1 MAIRLIK
8 LWRSTM
14 SRVVL
19 PGGTRV
25 PALGIGT
32 WMMGERPAARK
43 EETESVRLG
52 IELGLTLVDTAE
64 MYGEGACETFLGDAL
79 AGLRDKVFLV
89 SKVYPHNASRAGV
102 VAACERSLKR
112 LKTDHLDLYLLHWRG
127 GVPLAET
134 IIGFEHLKSQGKIR
148 HWGVSNF
155 DTDDMNELYET
166 PGGEGCAVNQVLYNL
181 TRRGPEYDLLPWL
194 EEQEIPLMAYS
205 PIEQGRIKTS
215 GVLADIAAKHGAKPF
230 QVALA
235 WVLRSPNN
243 IVIPKASRPEHMR
256 ENAGARDIKLDND
269 DLAAL
274 DAAFPPSSRKRSLEM
289 L

>member
-1 MAIRLIK
+1 
-8 LWRSTM
+8 M
-14 SRVVL
+14 SGKVVL
-19 PGGTRV
+19 PGGEKV

-32 WMMGERPAARK
+32 WMMGERAAARK
-43 EETESVRLG
+43 EEAESVRLG

-64 MYGEGACETFLGDAL
+64 MYGDGACETFLGEAL
-79 AGLRDKVFLV
+79 AGLREKVFLV
-89 SKVYPHNASRAGV
+89 SKVYPQNASRAGV

-112 LKTDHLDLYLLHWRG
+112 LKTDRLDLYLLHWRG
-127 GVPLAET
+127 GVPLEET
-134 IIGFEHLKSQGKIR
+134 IIGFEHLKTQGKIR
-148 HWGVSNF
+148 HWGVSNL

-194 EEQEIPLMAYS
+194 EEHEMPLMAYS
-205 PIEQGRIKTS
+205 PIEQGRIRTS
-215 GVLADIAAKHGAKPF
+215 GVLAEIAAKHKAKPF

-235 WVLRSPNN
+235 WVLRNPNN

-256 ENAGARDIKLDND
+256 ENAGARDIKLDGE

-274 DAAFPPSSRKRSLEM
+274 DAAFPPPTRKRALEM

>member
-1 MAIRLIK
+1 
-8 LWRSTM
+8 M

-215 GVLADIAAKHGAKPF
+215 GVLAQIAAKHGAKPF

-235 WVLRSPNN
+235 WVLRNPNN

-274 DAAFPPSSRKRSLEM
+274 DAAFPPPSRKRSLEM

>member
-1 MAIRLIK
+1 
-8 LWRSTM
+8 M

-52 IELGLTLVDTAE
+52 VELGLTLVDTAE

-215 GVLADIAAKHGAKPF
+215 GVLAEIAAKHGAKPF

-274 DAAFPPSSRKRSLEM
+274 DAAFPPPSRKRSLEM

>member
-1 MAIRLIK
+1 
-8 LWRSTM
+8 M
-14 SRVVL
+14 SSVVL

-32 WMMGERPAARK
+32 WMMGERANARK

-52 IELGLTLVDTAE
+52 VELGLKLVDTAE
-64 MYGEGACETFLGDAL
+64 MYGEGACESFLGEAL

-102 VAACERSLKR
+102 IAACERSLER
-112 LKTDHLDLYLLHWRG
+112 LKTDRLDLYLLHWRG
-127 GVPLAET
+127 GVPLTET
-134 IIGFEHLKSQGKIR
+134 IIGFEHLKSQGKIA

-181 TRRGPEYDLLPWL
+181 TRRGPEWDLVPWL
-194 EEQEIPLMAYS
+194 QEHEIPLMAYS
-205 PIEQGRIKTS
+205 PIEQGRIKTRGALS
-215 GVLADIAAKHGAKPF
+215 EIAAKHGATPF

-235 WVLRSPNN
+235 WALRFPGN
-243 IVIPKASRPEHMR
+243 IVIPKASNPEHMR
-256 ENAGARDIKLDND
+256 ENAGARDIRLDAE

-274 DAAFPPSSRKRSLEM
+274 DTAFPPPTHKRALEM

>member
-1 MAIRLIK
+1 
-8 LWRSTM
+8 M

-215 GVLADIAAKHGAKPF
+215 GVLAQIAAKHGAEPF

-235 WVLRSPNN
+235 WVLRNPNN
-243 IVIPKASRPEHMR
+243 IVIPKASHPEHMR

-274 DAAFPPSSRKRSLEM
+274 DAAFPPPSRKRSLEM